1 MCKINLYNQQQ
12 WTIQQKFFLTQQHLP
27 NWLKLTKV
35 KCVQSWYEVFNLN
48 HINSWQRIL
57 SKQFSY
63 SKANVS
69 LGKYARAIVDHRM
82 KNMNKIIRQD
92 IFTFISSFL
101 YTLCWAIGGY
111 YSRQNWSYMLP
122 LNSFHSFSAK
132 IHFNS

>member
-27 NWLKLTKV
+27 NWLKRTKV

-92 IFTFISSFL
+92 ISTSIFL
-101 YTLCWAIGGY
+101 QTIIFPHFCTLYVGRLEAIIVDKTD
-111 YSRQNWSYMLP
+111 LICF
-122 LNSFHSFSAK
+122 L
-132 IHFNS
+132 